1 MAPRIRVCARGVAL
15 DAPLVALDEAAS
27 HHLARVLRVGE
38 GDALALFD
46 GEGRERDGRVETIST
61 SKKTVQVRVALEGPA
76 RDGVIADRARVHVL
90 QGNAKGDK
98 LERVV
103 RACAELGASA
113 VWPAQCARSVVKL
126 DPQRALAQ
134 HEHLQAVS
142 ASASEQSGRADLLA
156 IEPLRPLQAA
166 LEHAR
171 SLGLRGCVAD
181 EAGGEPVAAWCERVA
196 SDPVHA
202 PLAVLIG
209 PEGGL
214 TDEERAMAYAV
225 GFSSISL
232 GSRILR
238 TEHAAAAFVAI
249 ASAIVGDGAIGRA
262 RR

>member
-1 MAPRIRVCARGVAL
+1 MAPRIRVCARGVSLEGAS
-15 DAPLVALDEAAS
+15 VSLDEASS
-27 HHLARVLRVGE
+27 HHLARVLRVAE
-38 GDALALFD
+38 GASLALFD
-46 GEGRERDGRVETIST
+46 GEGRERDGRVESIST
-61 SKKTVQVRVALEGPA
+61 SKKTIQVRVALEGPS
-76 RDGVIADRARVHVL
+76 REGVLADRARVHVL

-103 RACAELGASA
+103 RACAELGAAA

-126 DPQRALAQ
+126 DAQRTLAQ
-134 HEHLQAVS
+134 REHLEAVS

-156 IEPLRPLQAA
+156 IEPLRPLLAA
-166 LEHAR
+166 LEQAR

-181 EAGGEPVAAWCERVA
+181 EAGGEPVASWCRRVA
-196 SDPVHA
+196 SDPARA

-214 TDEERAMAYAV
+214 TDEEREMAYAV

-249 ASAIVGDGAIGRA
+249 ASAIVGDGAVDGD